1 MYTCD
6 CATLLSW
13 QSPIQL
19 SGKHIIPTSPRHSMY
34 GIFTHLHS
42 AHLNNAILLGIFTLM
57 FYLFHHICGNVKL
70 SNQATLKIKKVR
82 PNTCTFSEVVL
93 FFFLVRSR
101 LPLISLLDSCTAVV
115 FLCVRWL
122 WATLWSSASSLPQ
135 WSKAWGVLKMRLM
148 HRVGN
153 WASWKKGTWLFS
165 VYLGDEMLP
174 SYIGIIIN
182 HYKDPY

>member
-93 FFFLVRSR
+93 LFFWCGHDFLWFRC
-101 LPLISLLDSCTAVV
+101 LTA
-115 FLCVRWL
+115 
-122 WATLWSSASSLPQ
+122 APLWSSCVSGDYEQLCDLPPHPFRNG
-135 WSKAWGVLKMRLM
+135 ARLGSFEDEMQM

-165 VYLGDEMLP
+165 VYFGDEMLP